1 MSMRIKSLL
10 SRSLDKQP
18 LMAEDDGDQDD
29 VQIRSRK
36 ENGGS
41 VKSAPGRHSYAALPS
56 DLNEKE
62 KEDDLNYVSLLVKI
76 RLKEGHNLAIRDAS
90 GSSDPYVKFRYKDRI
105 VYKSSTKFK
114 NLNPIW
120 DEEFQMLADDMTSP
134 IYVEVFDYDRFCT
147 DDFMGSSTIDISQ
160 VKWFQQLE
168 LVVKLA
174 DDASPDEELGTVS
187 FTISVVPLTNDEKDE
202 FEQRSVR
209 GVLSEVVRKRE
220 KCKYFPFVQN
230 WVAVVNVVLVEGR
243 NLNLNYNSTIPPDV
257 YCKFKLGCE
266 KYKSKILTRCSDPK
280 WIEQFDLHIYELGS
294 ETLEVMCQDKR
305 TNTSIG
311 RIAVDLHQFPR
322 DQTIEKWYSLDE
334 STSALLLLITV
345 SGSQSKDSVV
355 ELTDADQDQQRNPA
369 LERYSL
375 LHTFDDIKDVGELTV
390 KVFRAE
396 GLLAKDIGGKSDPFA
411 VLELVNARLQTHTE
425 YRTLNPQWNALFT
438 FCVKDIHTCL
448 EVTVYDEDPNNKFEF
463 LGKVVIPL
471 MSIRNGERRWYGLK
485 NKKLNTPVRGE
496 IMLELNVTWNPV
508 RAALRTFQPRER
520 KFLELDK
527 KFKAS
532 LFRST
537 VMELK
542 EFGMAIVDCKNY
554 VGSCLDWDSTPRSV
568 TALVIFV
575 LSVYY
580 AELYHAPLLLLVL
593 FARCFV
599 YKTVTEE
606 LCPRLDASRDDDD
619 GEEEKTSST
628 ATTPTAPPV
637 AKQKEKES
645 SSSLRDTLSS
655 VQETLAVVQNTLV
668 FICALLQRIRN
679 TFNFTQ
685 PWLSWLAVSV
695 LTVATI
701 LLYYVPLRW
710 IIMVWGI
717 NKFTKKLRNPHYI
730 DNNELLDY
738 LSRIPCDKDLSE
750 WREVKLSTAASN
762 GKEKDK
768 KMKKESRISTDQPQ
782 QPSA

>member
-266 KYKSKILTRCSDPK
+266 KYKSKVKI
-280 WIEQFDLHIYELGS
+280 
-294 ETLEVMCQDKR
+294 
-305 TNTSIG
+305 
-311 RIAVDLHQFPR
+311 DLHQFPR

-369 LERYSL
+369 LERYNL

-463 LGKVVIPL
+463 LGKV
-471 MSIRNGERRWYGLK
+471 IRNGERRWYGLK

-508 RAALRTFQPRER
+508 GILIFHPFTNFLIPYMITLEVRAALRTFQPRER

-527 KFKAS
+527 KFK
-532 LFRST
+532 
-537 VMELK
+537 V
-542 EFGMAIVDCKNY
+542 
-554 VGSCLDWDSTPRSV
+554 
-568 TALVIFV
+568 
-575 LSVYY
+575 
-580 AELYHAPLLLLVL
+580 
-593 FARCFV
+593 
-599 YKTVTEE
+599 
-606 LCPRLDASRDDDD
+606 SR
-619 GEEEKTSST
+619 E
-628 ATTPTAPPV
+628 
-637 AKQKEKES
+637 
-645 SSSLRDTLSS
+645 
-655 VQETLAVVQNTLV
+655 
-668 FICALLQRIRN
+668 
-679 TFNFTQ
+679 
-685 PWLSWLAVSV
+685 
-695 LTVATI
+695 
-701 LLYYVPLRW
+701 
-710 IIMVWGI
+710 
-717 NKFTKKLRNPHYI
+717 
-730 DNNELLDY
+730 
-738 LSRIPCDKDLSE
+738 
-750 WREVKLSTAASN
+750 
-762 GKEKDK
+762 
-768 KMKKESRISTDQPQ
+768 
-782 QPSA
+782 

>member
-18 LMAEDDGDQDD
+18 LMAEDDGDQDG

-90 GSSDPYVKFRYKDRI
+90 GSSDPYMKFRYKDRI

-311 RIAVDLHQFPR
+311 R
-322 DQTIEKWYSLDE
+322 
-334 STSALLLLITV
+334 
-345 SGSQSKDSVV
+345 
-355 ELTDADQDQQRNPA
+355 
-369 LERYSL
+369 
-375 LHTFDDIKDVGELTV
+375 
-390 KVFRAE
+390 
-396 GLLAKDIGGKSDPFA
+396 
-411 VLELVNARLQTHTE
+411 
-425 YRTLNPQWNALFT
+425 
-438 FCVKDIHTCL
+438 
-448 EVTVYDEDPNNKFEF
+448 
-463 LGKVVIPL
+463 
-471 MSIRNGERRWYGLK
+471 
-485 NKKLNTPVRGE
+485 
-496 IMLELNVTWNPV
+496 
-508 RAALRTFQPRER
+508 
-520 KFLELDK
+520 
-527 KFKAS
+527 
-532 LFRST
+532 
-537 VMELK
+537 
-542 EFGMAIVDCKNY
+542 
-554 VGSCLDWDSTPRSV
+554 
-568 TALVIFV
+568 
-575 LSVYY
+575 
-580 AELYHAPLLLLVL
+580 
-593 FARCFV
+593 
-599 YKTVTEE
+599 
-606 LCPRLDASRDDDD
+606 
-619 GEEEKTSST
+619 
-628 ATTPTAPPV
+628 
-637 AKQKEKES
+637 
-645 SSSLRDTLSS
+645 
-655 VQETLAVVQNTLV
+655 
-668 FICALLQRIRN
+668 
-679 TFNFTQ
+679 
-685 PWLSWLAVSV
+685 
-695 LTVATI
+695 
-701 LLYYVPLRW
+701 
-710 IIMVWGI
+710 
-717 NKFTKKLRNPHYI
+717 
-730 DNNELLDY
+730 
-738 LSRIPCDKDLSE
+738 
-750 WREVKLSTAASN
+750 
-762 GKEKDK
+762 
-768 KMKKESRISTDQPQ
+768 
-782 QPSA
+782 